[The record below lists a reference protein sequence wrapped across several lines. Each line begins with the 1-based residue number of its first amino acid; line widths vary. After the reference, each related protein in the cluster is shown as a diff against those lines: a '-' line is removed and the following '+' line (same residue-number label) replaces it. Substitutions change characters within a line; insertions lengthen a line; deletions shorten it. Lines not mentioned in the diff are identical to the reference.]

1 MAGKPATTCLII
13 QNLPMKIITANR
25 RWNIDEL
32 FKTLL
37 QNINPLF
44 KKIKQEDIHFNVIKE
59 GDTIEINQ
67 PDLYEG
73 YLFRLTAEGNKLNI
87 AKSEHYVDD
96 VNWLTLEN
104 ILETL
109 QMGIEDGADIVYIS
123 GE

>member
-1 MAGKPATTCLII
+1 
-13 QNLPMKIITANR
+13 MKIITANA

-44 KKIKQEDIHFNVIKE
+44 VKLRQESGIHFNVIKE

-67 PDLYEG
+67 PEFYEG
-73 YLFRLTAEGNKLNI
+73 YLFRLTAQGNDLHI

-96 VNWLTLEN
+96 INL
-104 ILETL
+104 ITL
-109 QMGIEDGADIVYIS
+109 QSIIDNLRMDNQDGADIVYIS

>member
-1 MAGKPATTCLII
+1 
-13 QNLPMKIITANR
+13 MKIITANT

-44 KKIKQEDIHFNVIKE
+44 VKLRQESGIHFNVIKE

-67 PDLYEG
+67 PEFYEG
-73 YLFRLTAEGNKLNI
+73 YLFRLTAQGNDLHI

-96 VNWLTLEN
+96 INL
-104 ILETL
+104 ITL
-109 QMGIEDGADIVYIS
+109 QSIIDNLRMDNQDGADIVYIS

>member
-1 MAGKPATTCLII
+1 
-13 QNLPMKIITANR
+13 MKIITANR

-37 QNINPLF
+37 LNINPMF

-59 GDTIEINQ
+59 GDKIEINQ
-67 PDLYEG
+67 PDLYDG
-73 YLFRLTAEGNKLNI
+73 YLFQLTAQGNKLYI

-96 VNWLTLEN
+96 INA
-104 ILETL
+104 ITL
-109 QMGIEDGADIVYIS
+109 QSILDNLQMDYQDGADIIYIS

>member
-1 MAGKPATTCLII
+1 
-13 QNLPMKIITANR
+13 MKIITANR
-25 RWNIDEL
+25 RWNTDEL

-37 QNINPLF
+37 ENINPLF
-44 KKIKQEDIHFNVIKE
+44 SKIKQEDIHFNVTRE

-73 YLFRLTAEGNKLNI
+73 YLFKLTVEGNKLYI

-109 QMGIEDGADIVYIS
+109 QMESRDGADIVYIS

>member
-1 MAGKPATTCLII
+1 
-13 QNLPMKIITANR
+13 MKIITANT

-44 KKIKQEDIHFNVIKE
+44 VKLRQESGIHFNVIKE

-67 PDLYEG
+67 PEFYEG
-73 YLFRLTAEGNKLNI
+73 YLFRLTAQGTELHI

-96 VNWLTLEN
+96 INL
-104 ILETL
+104 ITL
-109 QMGIEDGADIVYIS
+109 QSIIDNLRMDKQDGADIVNIS